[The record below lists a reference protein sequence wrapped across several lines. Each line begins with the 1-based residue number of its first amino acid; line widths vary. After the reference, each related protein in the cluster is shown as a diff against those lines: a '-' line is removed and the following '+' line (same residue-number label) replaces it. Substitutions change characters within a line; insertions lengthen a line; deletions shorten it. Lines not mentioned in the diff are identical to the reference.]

1 MLTIIAIP
9 GHPSGLYNRFF
20 RVREWRM
27 SLSSPTRREVM
38 AVLLAAPVAGL
49 AASPTQWTLQQASE
63 QIRAKKISPE
73 ELTRTCLDRIELLNP
88 RLNAFITVM
97 AEQAMTQARA
107 MEAELQTGKWR
118 GPLHGIPIGL
128 KDLFDTAGVK
138 TTCASAVFADRI
150 PSEDAE
156 VVVRLKRA
164 GAVLIGKQNMHEFAY
179 GATSVPSHFGPVHNP
194 WNPGRIAGGSSGGS
208 AAAVAAGLC
217 FGALGSDTGGSIR
230 QPAAYCGITGIK
242 PTYGRV
248 STRGVVPLS
257 WSLDHVGPL
266 CRNAAD
272 AALLLEAIAGYDSL
286 EPNSVDYPVERYSM
300 AMRAKTSALRTGVV
314 RRPFFEQLDPQ
325 IETAVNTAL
334 EVIAKLTAGIGDAQL
349 PTYPTLPITGA
360 EAYAFHLPYFSK
372 TPELYQPMTRQR
384 IAGGATV
391 TAAAYI
397 EARRELDR
405 LRRSV
410 GSVFSNVDLLIT
422 PTSPLPQMTIE
433 EGAIPEVPP
442 PGAVSLSLR
451 NTYPFD
457 IFGLPTVSIPC
468 GFARDGMP
476 IGLQITGPRFGESR
490 VLALAHAYQQMTDW
504 HLRRP
509 SV

>member
-1 MLTIIAIP
+1 
-9 GHPSGLYNRFF
+9 
-20 RVREWRM
+20 M
-27 SLSSPTRREVM
+27 SLSSPTRREVL
-38 AVLLAAPVAGL
+38 AALLAAPVAGL
-49 AASPTQWTLQQASE
+49 SASPPQWTLQQASE
-63 QIRAKKISPE
+63 QIRAKKISPV
-73 ELTRTCLDRIELLNP
+73 ELTRSCLDRIELLNP

-97 AEQAMTQARA
+97 AEPALAQARVL
-107 MEAELQTGKWR
+107 EAELHSGKWR

-150 PSEDAE
+150 PTEDAE

-257 WSLDHVGPL
+257 WSLDHAGPL
-266 CRNAAD
+266 CRTAGD
-272 AALLLEAIAGYDSL
+272 AALLLEAIAGYDPL

-300 AMRAKTSALRTGVV
+300 AMRARTNALRIGVV
-314 RRPFFEQLDPQ
+314 RHPFFEQLDPE
-325 IETAVNTAL
+325 IETAVNSAL
-334 EVIAKLTAGIGDAQL
+334 EVIGKLTAGIGDAQL
-349 PTYPTLPITGA
+349 PAYERLPVA
-360 EAYAFHLPYFSK
+360 SVEAYAFHLPYFSK
-372 TPELYQPMTRQR
+372 TPELYQTMTRQR
-384 IAGGATV
+384 IASGATV
-391 TAAAYI
+391 TATAYV
-397 EARRELDR
+397 EGRRELDR
-405 LRRSV
+405 LRRAV
-410 GSVFSNVDLLIT
+410 GDVFSSVDLLVT
-422 PTSPLPQMTIE
+422 PTSPVRQMTIE
-433 EGAIPEVPP
+433 EGAIPDVPP
-442 PGAVSLSLR
+442 AGGVALSLR
-451 NTYPFD
+451 NTQPFD
-457 IFGLPTVSIPC
+457 IFGLPAISVPC
-468 GFARDGMP
+468 GFTRDGMP

-490 VLALAHAYQQMTDW
+490 VLALANAYQQVTDW
-504 HLRRP
+504 HTRQP
-509 SV
+509 PV